1 MRFERYES
9 RFEAGIVLSRFL
21 EKMNQDLALSIK
33 QNPDNSFCFCIPN
46 GGVPVAEGL
55 CSQFNIKY
63 DLLIVRK
70 VKIPYNT
77 EAGFGSV
84 TTDGSV
90 LLNDYLLPHLNLNQE
105 SINRSIEITKEEIRD
120 RLKFYNFPENL
131 KNRYAHINGK
141 SLFLTDDGLASGFTM
156 LAAIRMLKKYHPERI
171 YVVVPTAS
179 NRAEQLIKK
188 EVDGLFCPHIPNTW
202 SFAVANAYKHWYD
215 VPEKEVK
222 EIIEKSGYYIR
233 EY

>member
-1 MRFERYES
+1 MKKLRFERYKS
-9 RFEAGIVLSRFL
+9 RFEAGIILSRYL
-21 EKMNQDLALSIK
+21 ETINNKLAISIK
-33 QNPDNSFCFCIPN
+33 QYSNKSFCFCIPN

-84 TTDGSV
+84 TTDGTV

-105 SINRSIEITKEEIRD
+105 SINRSIEITKDEIRE
-120 RLKFYNFPENL
+120 RLEFYNFPENL
-131 KNRYAHINGK
+131 EDRYSHIKGK
-141 SLFLTDDGLASGFTM
+141 FLFLTDDGLASGFTM
-156 LAAIRMLKKYHPERI
+156 LAAIRMLKKYNPKKV
-171 YVVVPTAS
+171 YVIVPTAS

-188 EVDGLFCPHIPNTW
+188 EVDGLICPHIPNT
-202 SFAVANAYKHWYD
+202 
-215 VPEKEVK
+215 
-222 EIIEKSGYYIR
+222 
-233 EY
+233 